1 MRLIPLILLTLPL
14 TAQQFFIS
22 GLPSLTE
29 VLSLTTDQAQKISA
43 LSTDYDRL
51 RASGNSRMFQLNSD
65 LGSNF
70 LQPSL
75 NAAQIGADYVEAEA
89 IRRDL
94 VAKQA
99 SYRAQVRALLT
110 PAQQARYQALL
121 NSITLQPLLSE
132 AGCAFLE
139 DSRSSFGFASVLLG
153 NPSVPTQLVRSGDF
167 SFTGIPVFLPYI
179 PPAPGP
185 TFCGSPMFPLALR
198 EYLNITDT
206 QVAAIAQASADYN
219 DVNQRRQARIAEVQ
233 IEIRDETA
241 KDSPDPVAL
250 GVRYVEIQLLSTD
263 LQNQAARLRERARA
277 ALTGDQ
283 AVRLKTL
290 DDLAAGQFALNTLQG
305 CDLLVVPPGSQ
316 GFPITFGVITGSPV
330 VIFDPITS
338 SACRVL

>member
-43 LSTDYDRL
+43 LLADYDRS
-51 RASGNSRMFQLNSD
+51 RVSGNSRMFQLNSD
-65 LGSNF
+65 LASNF
-70 LQPSL
+70 AQPSM
-75 NAAQIGADYVEAEA
+75 NAAQIGADYAEAEA

-94 VAKQA
+94 AAKQA

-110 PAQQARYQALL
+110 LAQQARYQGVL

-139 DSRSSFGFASVLLG
+139 DTRSSFGYTSFLLG
-153 NPSVPTQLVRSGDF
+153 AVVAPTQLVRSGDF
-167 SFTGIPVFLPYI
+167 LFTGLPVFLPYI

-198 EYLNITDT
+198 EYLNVTDP
-206 QVAAIAQASADYN
+206 QVASIAQASADYN

-241 KDSPDPVAL
+241 KAQPDPVAL
-250 GVRYVEIQLLSTD
+250 GLRYVEIQLLSTD

-277 ALTGDQ
+277 ALTGEQ

-290 DDLAAGQFALNTLQG
+290 DDLAAGQPALNTLQG

-316 GFPITFGVITGSPV
+316 GFSSTTGY
-330 VIFDPITS
+330 IFTVDPLTGNPAAGS
-338 SACRVL
+338 SCRVS